1 LQWRDQAVQDLL
13 DVGLVGAADRVGD
26 LLTGPRVGGLG
37 GEVADGT
44 DLIGHLLGPGRGGC
58 LLVTAAAC
66 YIRDMAGRSL
76 FDRFKV
82 EGWKVVEELVSD
94 HSPETLHLEFKCK
107 AHEGQPGKLHDDD
120 KKNLAKAISAF
131 ANTEGGCLVFGIS
144 TAGGK
149 GDAPDQAKKAQP
161 ISAIGAFKGR
171 VEAILR
177 DVVNPAPAGIELEA
191 VEDRP
196 GSDHGVLAI
205 YVPQSIGR
213 PHRAN
218 MGPGDVREHYYQ
230 RSGSR
235 SDIMPHSMLAALLGR
250 VPSPS
255 LYLRFWIWSE
265 QRPSAAHSDLR
276 FSLELWNEGRGT
288 ARQPAIRLFEVEE
301 GLRDFWERAIF
312 SMPPEQGWTFTTSPP
327 NAAAKEEGTIFL
339 SSSPDAVV
347 YPGDRF
353 LLGQGT
359 GTFPG
364 GWEPGT
370 TFSVQIK
377 GAIYAVDAPPVEF
390 DQKLSMVVSYQREIL
405 RLPERPLLAL

>member
-1 LQWRDQAVQDLL
+1 
-13 DVGLVGAADRVGD
+13 
-26 LLTGPRVGGLG
+26 
-37 GEVADGT
+37 
-44 DLIGHLLGPGRGGC
+44 
-58 LLVTAAAC
+58 
-66 YIRDMAGRSL
+66 MAGRSL
-76 FDRFKV
+76 FDRFKLQ
-82 EGWKVVEELVSD
+82 GWKVVEELISD
-94 HSPETLHLEFKCK
+94 HSPETLYLEFKCK
-107 AHEGQPGKLHDDD
+107 AHDGQPGKLHDDD

-131 ANTEGGCLVFGIS
+131 ANTEGGCLVFGIR
-144 TAGGK
+144 TERGK
-149 GDAPDQAKKAQP
+149 GDAPDYAKEAQP
-161 ISAIGAFKGR
+161 INALGAFKGR

-177 DVVNPAPAGIELEA
+177 DVVNPASAGIELEA
-191 VEDRP
+191 VEDCP
-196 GSDHGVLAI
+196 ASDQGVLAI

-250 VPSPS
+250 LPSPA

-265 QRPSAAHSDLR
+265 EQPSTASSILR

-301 GLRDFWERAIF
+301 RHRGFWWQTIE
-312 SMPPEQGWTFTTSPP
+312 SMELEQGWLARMSPP
-327 NAAAKEEGTIFL
+327 NAATKEEGTIL
-339 SSSPDAVV
+339 LYSSPEVVV
-347 YPGDRF
+347 YPGDRLLLNEGDARF
-353 LLGQGT
+353 L
-359 GTFPG
+359 G

-370 TFSVQIK
+370 LFSVQIK

-390 DQKLSMVVSYQREIL
+390 DQKLAMVVKREKTSL